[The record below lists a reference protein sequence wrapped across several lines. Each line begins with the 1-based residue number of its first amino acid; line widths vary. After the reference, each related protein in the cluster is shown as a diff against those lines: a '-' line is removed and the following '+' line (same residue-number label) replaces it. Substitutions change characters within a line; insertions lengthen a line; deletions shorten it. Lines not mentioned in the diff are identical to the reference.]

1 MTVSDASRINRILSE
16 RGILESAVAN
26 GWQAQPHGWRYPV
39 FDLDGG
45 VIGYR
50 VKQIDRDP
58 KYLWSPAKPKHTLAE
73 WYILPD
79 MRRAIAASGGLCY
92 LANGEPALIAYHSAG
107 VKNAIATTLSEIA
120 VPANIQDVFQQL
132 GITRLIAIVDN
143 DYAGYQSAIKWRDA
157 LRGSGIDYE
166 ACTWGKVQ
174 SNKVYVDT
182 FGNEH
187 PYIACDDVP
196 AKIDGNDAWIQTAFD
211 NAAFQTWVAGVIAL
225 PLPVP
230 QEKPQQEAK
239 TFEETP
245 KGLIDAIISSA
256 IARGLK
262 ERRGKGWLHGK
273 SIFREEKKPSF
284 GINTEHGYGKDLATG
299 EVYGVF
305 QVAERLNIDWQAYY
319 ANHSQEYQQQKQR
332 EAETLEAAR
341 QASQERVEAFVDD
354 LERKERQQK
363 EDAIKDELSNQV
375 KTWLEGDYRSW
386 WQTTIPPKGIISA
399 ILNLAKTRS
408 ETARILCLLHDAF
421 LTGRIIWAC
430 FTEGDLVAALPEE
443 NPKTI
448 KTALNELLELSFIR
462 FLSGGYLKE
471 ILHSEIAENS
481 CFSAPEIGRKPKWYA
496 LNFDLLDIA
505 NHIYERLE
513 TAFLEKIHRRTYAKR
528 SGKVAQGLGIES
540 VQDLR
545 PLQRRSQI
553 VMQSDPYSKAAEQK
567 YQLEMEGDGT
577 FWYGWRAE
585 LASDTVFPI
594 DISNCESVQNL
605 RAQLL
610 LYWIEHIRA
619 ENTRED
625 LRRLIGGSDA
635 TLQTLYDEYGIVSE
649 QQFERVDI
657 RADFDDL
664 RPVLREK
671 QQQYRGMARK
681 IAFKKWKEKG
691 WQVQE
696 LERACINYVRHSS
709 EIARVFMLICKP
721 SKQRLM
727 TEEEMTA
734 LAASAIED
742 GQLDTV
748 TVPTV
753 KPEPKVI
760 TSPMPRNPNRKFSQF
775 QARLDVFMFTPY
787 KLLSDVVL
795 DDKQNVIYK
804 APSDVDLMRWLADNT
819 QVRLHEKRTG
829 KQEIKLL
836 KDVPSV
842 PDGYEL
848 RPYRMSCEIHGKP
861 YVDTDGEIMRLLNG
875 RREKAQEKLEQEA
888 SKPVI
893 LQQKAMLETP
903 VRALSEFDRRTLD
916 FIQRRY
922 EREYAGK
929 QESRFSFVRDSQQE
943 REVA

>member
-1 MTVSDASRINRILSE
+1 MTLTDASRINRILSE

-39 FDLDGG
+39 FDLEGG

-50 VKQIDRDP
+50 VKQLDRDP
-58 KYLWSPAKPKHTLAE
+58 KYLWSPAKPKHALAE
-73 WYILPD
+73 WYILPETS
-79 MRRAIAASGGLCY
+79 RAIAASDGLCY
-92 LANGEPALIAYHSAG
+92 LANGEPALHAYHSAG
-107 VKNAIATTLSEIA
+107 VHNAIATTLAEIA

-132 GITRLIAIVDN
+132 GITRLVAIVDN

-174 SNKVYVDT
+174 VDLT
-182 FGNEH
+182 NEDGLT
-187 PYIACDDVP
+187 YIGCTDVESK
-196 AKIDGNDAWIQTAFD
+196 ADGNDIWKLVAFD
-211 NAAFQTWVAGVIAL
+211 NTAFQTWITGVIAL

-245 KGLIDAIISSA
+245 QGLIDAIVSSA

-262 ERRGKGWLHGK
+262 ERKGKGWLHGK
-273 SIFREEKKPSF
+273 SIFRDEKKASF
-284 GINTEHGYGKDLATG
+284 GINMEHGYGKDLANG
-299 EVYGVF
+299 EIYSTF

-319 ANHSQEYQQQKQR
+319 ANYSEEY
-332 EAETLEAAR
+332 LEAAR
-341 QASQERVEAFVDD
+341 RASQERIAAFVDD
-354 LERKERQQK
+354 LERREHQQQ
-363 EDAIKDELSNQV
+363 ENAIKDELSNQV
-375 KTWLEGDYRSW
+375 KSWLDGDYRSW
-386 WQTTIPPKGIISA
+386 WKSNVPPKGILSA
-399 ILNLAKTRS
+399 LLNLTKTRS

-430 FTEGDLVAALPEE
+430 FTEGDLTAALPEE

-481 CFSAPEIGRKPKWYA
+481 VFSAPEIGRKPKWYA

-594 DISNCESVQNL
+594 DIYNCESVQNL

-625 LRRLIGGSDA
+625 LRRLIGGSDG

-696 LERACINYVRHSS
+696 LERACINYARHSQ

-727 TEEEMTA
+727 TEDEMTA
-734 LAASAIED
+734 LADSAIEA
-742 GQLDTV
+742 GQLDPV
-748 TVPTV
+748 TEPTV
-753 KPEPKVI
+753 KPEPKVV
-760 TSPMPRNPNRKFSQF
+760 TSPMPRNPKRKFSQF

-787 KLLSDVVL
+787 KLLSNVVL
-795 DDKQNVIYK
+795 DNQQNVIYK
-804 APSDVDLMRWLADNT
+804 APSDVELMRWLADNT
-819 QVRLHEKRTG
+819 QVRLHDKKTG
-829 KQEIKLL
+829 EQKIVLL
-836 KDVPSV
+836 RNVASV

-848 RPYRMSCEIHGKP
+848 RPYRMSCEIHGRP

-875 RREKAQEKLEQEA
+875 RREKAQEKLEEEA
-888 SKPVI
+888 SKPII
-893 LQQKAMLETP
+893 LQQKAMVETP
-903 VRALSEFDRRTLD
+903 MRELSEFDRRTLD

-929 QESRFSFVRDSQQE
+929 QESRFGFVRDSQQE
-943 REVA
+943 REAA